1 MGPDQIGVKLS
12 SKLRSVLADI
22 VRVEHILAVKNDVF
36 PFNGADMLQESDVY
50 GAPLPRRAVNK
61 HPQINGLSMEPTL
74 LRCDWISRRAA
85 RQRSLLQILG
95 LNVRK
100 EGIAS
105 TLGLLTEYFAGQ
117 KDSSLN
123 LNNLKQQLKE
133 AA

>member
-12 SKLRSVLADI
+12 SKLRSVLADV

-36 PFNGADMLQESDVY
+36 PFDGADMLQESDVY

-105 TLGLLTEYFAGQ
+105 WQPVT
-117 KDSSLN
+117 SSG
-123 LNNLKQQLKE
+123 
-133 AA
+133 

>member
-1 MGPDQIGVKLS
+1 
-12 SKLRSVLADI
+12 
-22 VRVEHILAVKNDVF
+22 
-36 PFNGADMLQESDVY
+36 
-50 GAPLPRRAVNK
+50 
-61 HPQINGLSMEPTL
+61 MEPTL

-85 RQRSLLQILG
+85 RQRSLLQILE

-105 TLGLLTEYFAGQ
+105 WRAGDLVGDDLDTILDQYGAQSSTLGLLTEYLAGQ